1 MFNKSMA
8 NAVDNVQKRLM
19 LTTNKDSVLMVISND
34 LAELSK
40 LVTSLDPS
48 NIDFDKGGLNK
59 FKVKSYWEKF
69 NDKYST
75 LKSLLDKLSKSKKI
89 LYNSKTSINN
99 LYKEFKEEYDKFII
113 EEDRDAEYMQ
123 QAIVVD
129 NTNELLLNT
138 VNEHENMYNYLDSVI
153 KILEASLNIA
163 IYLAAKNTGKQT
175 NNFAESM
182 STINYQSKFSQLKD
196 ILK

>member
-1 MFNKSMA
+1 MFSKSMA

-69 NDKYST
+69 NDKYSM
-75 LKSLLDKLSKSKKI
+75 LNSLLAKLSKSKKI
-89 LYNSKTSINN
+89 LYNSKTNINN
-99 LYKEFKEEYDKFII
+99 LYKEFKDEYDKFII
-113 EEDRDAEYMQ
+113 EEDRDADYLQ

-129 NTNELLLNT
+129 NTNELLLST

-163 IYLAAKNTGKQT
+163 IYLAAKNTGKQS
-175 NNFAESM
+175 NNFVESM
-182 STINYQSKFSQLKD
+182 SAIDYQSKFSQLKD

>member
-1 MFNKSMA
+1 MFSKSMA

-34 LAELSK
+34 LAELNK

-69 NDKYST
+69 NDKYAT

-99 LYKEFKEEYDKFII
+99 LYKEFKEEYDKFIV

-153 KILEASLNIA
+153 KILESSLNIA

-182 STINYQSKFSQLKD
+182 STIDYQSKFNQLKD

>member
-1 MFNKSMA
+1 MFSKSMA

-34 LAELSK
+34 LTELSK

-48 NIDFDKGGLNK
+48 NIDFDKGGFNK

-75 LKSLLDKLSKSKKI
+75 LNSLLAKLSKSKKI
-89 LYNSKTSINN
+89 LYNSKTNVNN

-113 EEDRDAEYMQ
+113 EEDRDADYLQ

-129 NTNELLLNT
+129 NTNELLLST
-138 VNEHENMYNYLDSVI
+138 VNEHENIYNYLDSVI

-182 STINYQSKFSQLKD
+182 STIDYQSKFSQLKD

>member
-8 NAVDNVQKRLM
+8 NAVDSVQKRLM

-99 LYKEFKEEYDKFII
+99 LYKEFKEEYDKFIV

-138 VNEHENMYNYLDSVI
+138 VNEHENMYNYLDNVI

-182 STINYQSKFSQLKD
+182 STIDYQSKFSQLKD